1 MKRRTIISF
10 LAFVTTLFLTSC
22 SSITQEQYDEI
33 VQNYEQL
40 EAEKDKLQEEKE
52 QLIQKRDY
60 YKDAYEQQLREASD
74 HLYQEV
80 LSELNQYKDADMPN
94 ENESEDEDKPS
105 GDTEI
110 IESTIRTQVRNEYT
124 MTDIDSITINDD
136 LGTDT
141 EGDYIALIYLTWN
154 QKNNPELTKK
164 VLQMYSDDLAATICE
179 SHSNVQEV
187 AVFWSIPYLN
197 DADVKISYEQKSG
210 AMYQSDSIWP
220 AVFN

>member
-60 YKDAYEQQLREASD
+60 YKDAYEHEQQLREASD

-94 ENESEDEDKPS
+94 
-105 GDTEI
+105 
-110 IESTIRTQVRNEYT
+110 
-124 MTDIDSITINDD
+124 
-136 LGTDT
+136 
-141 EGDYIALIYLTWN
+141 
-154 QKNNPELTKK
+154 
-164 VLQMYSDDLAATICE
+164 
-179 SHSNVQEV
+179 
-187 AVFWSIPYLN
+187 
-197 DADVKISYEQKSG
+197 
-210 AMYQSDSIWP
+210 
-220 AVFN
+220 